1 VFILYVLLVLCTV
14 ALVGAVLAGYLK
26 IRRHMRGSDKA
37 LRKALTEIEQ
47 EKTGT
52 RTGV

>member
-1 VFILYVLLVLCTV
+1 VFILYVLLVLCTL

-26 IRRHMRGSDKA
+26 IRRHMQGSEKA
-37 LRKALTEIEQ
+37 LRNALHEIEE